1 MIESF
6 DFKSNF
12 WDQNP
17 NIKYLSPF
25 GDLYSEDKSKG
36 KTNSSDFMW
45 ALILYFDLE
54 NSPYKRMENK
64 DKEEEIKKFWFPEID
79 FDKIKEFEIAFS
91 DSCLS
96 YAQKVLLFWRTTLE
110 ERNTY
115 MKSLVWGKDTDEK
128 EKLLK
133 TTHSLWNE
141 YRKAEEAVEKENSLR
156 VQNDRTES
164 LSEKG
169 EI

>member
-1 MIESF
+1 
-6 DFKSNF
+6 
-12 WDQNP
+12 
-17 NIKYLSPF
+17 
-25 GDLYSEDKSKG
+25 
-36 KTNSSDFMW
+36 
-45 ALILYFDLE
+45 
-54 NSPYKRMENK
+54 MENK

-156 VQNDRTES
+156 VQNDRPES